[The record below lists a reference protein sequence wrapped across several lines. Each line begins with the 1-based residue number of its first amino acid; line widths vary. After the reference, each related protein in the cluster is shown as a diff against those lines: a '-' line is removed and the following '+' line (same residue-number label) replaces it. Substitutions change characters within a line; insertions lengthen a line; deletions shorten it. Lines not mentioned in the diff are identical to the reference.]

1 MACQKTE
8 FGKIKSGKETFLYT
22 FTNSSGMQMKV
33 TDFGA
38 ILVSV
43 IVEDKEGKKLDV
55 VQGYDSA
62 ADYEADTLF
71 MGAVIGR
78 CTNRIKGASFELNGK
93 TYTLCKN
100 DNDNCLHSAPD
111 FYGKRIWEAEEVK
124 ENAITFSLLSP
135 HMDQGYPG
143 NVTIYV
149 TYTLTDEGEVRIE
162 YKAAP
167 DMDTLL
173 NMTNHSYFNLD
184 GHDAGSVLEQ
194 KVWIDADAY
203 TEADAESIPTGRLIP
218 VEGTPMDFRTPKA
231 IGRDIEADYEA
242 LKLGQGYDHNFAVNG
257 EGYRKIASLES
268 EKSGIRMS
276 VYTDCPG
283 MQLYTANFLTGE
295 KGKNGAAYAR
305 RSAACFEAQFFPDA
319 VHHENFEGPVCK
331 AGETYCR
338 RTGYRFE
345 KVGDKE

>member
-1 MACQKTE
+1 MAYQKTD
-8 FGKIKSGKETFLYT
+8 FGKTKSGEDTFLYS
-22 FTNSSGMQMKV
+22 FTNASGMQVKV

-43 IVEDKEGKKLDV
+43 IVKDKAGKELDV
-55 VQGYDSA
+55 VQGYDSVT
-62 ADYEADTLF
+62 DYETDTLF
-71 MGAVIGR
+71 QGAVIGR
-78 CTNRIKGASFELNGK
+78 CTNRIKGAEFELNGETFK
-93 TYTLCKN
+93 LCKN

-111 FYGKRIWEAEEVK
+111 FYGKRIWKTEKVED
-124 ENAITFSLLSP
+124 NAITFSLFSP

-149 TYTLTDEGEVRIE
+149 TYTLTEENEVQIE
-162 YKAAP
+162 YKASP
-167 DMDTLL
+167 DRDTLL

-184 GHDAGSVLEQ
+184 GHDAGNVLEQ

-203 TEADAESIPTGRLIP
+203 TEADAESIPTGRLVP
-218 VEGTPMDFRTPKA
+218 VEGTPLDFRVPKA
-231 IGRDIEADYEA
+231 IGQDIEADYEA
-242 LKLGQGYDHNFAVNG
+242 LRFGQGYDHNFAVNG

-283 MQLYTANFLTGE
+283 MQLYTANFLAGE
-295 KGKNGAAYAR
+295 KGKGGAVYVR
-305 RSAACFEAQFFPDA
+305 RSAACFESQFFPDA

-338 RTGYRFE
+338 KTGYRFE
-345 KVGDKE
+345 WQKQ